1 MANKIFTKIAMSK
14 PAGKLLNKPVVKNIM
29 VPVGNKIIKTIK
41 NNTPGKLVSNAIR
54 IESKMRRLQNEEYIR
69 NAPYG
74 AYGTNTYREDKPIKK
89 NKKGR

>member
-54 IESKMRRLQNEEYIR
+54 IESEMAKAKDAEHRK
-69 NAPYG
+69 NAPFG
-74 AYGTNTYREDKPIKK
+74 AYGTNTYRGKSKK
-89 NKKGR
+89 

>member
-14 PAGKLLNKPVVKNIM
+14 PTGKILSKPIVKNIM

-41 NNTPGKLVSNAIR
+41 NNTPGKLISSAIR
-54 IESKMRRLQNEEYIR
+54 KESEMAKEKDAEYRR

-74 AYGTNTYREDKPIKK
+74 AYGTNTYQGKRSKK
-89 NKKGR
+89 